1 MELGLRR
8 RRCAPE
14 EQLDG
19 REGVAWEAGGLEE
32 REHGHVVVAP
42 YQVHRGAAEAA
53 LCRAEGHDRRRL
65 ALRVGVDEDVKGHAR
80 LDERRLERVR
90 AVVHREQ
97 RRPVRGPGQ
106 REREQR
112 ESHGRWKP
120 SRFAST
126 TMAFLAAA
134 RCEPRR
140 TVSPLTRTQ
149 TARTRCGC
157 CACFAGN
164 TACTTSSS
172 TLSVCSSK
180 GPSRCD
186 RATLT
191 GPATSPPRGPTLTIP
206 TSSRPIRSRTP
217 STSSPSRPCTSPRQS
232 STASSSPPTFSQRTP
247 TSTLC
252 MSTSSS
258 SSGPGE
264 SPPPS
269 ARRSLIGA
277 RIPVAGAPHKHSF
290 VRNGDEKRF
299 TRIVMHN
306 KQRALSTTISSGLRD
321 LLVLKTTESSFEGFL
336 RDEYTTLPG
345 QYTAARSGSS
355 ATLANPPSRGRRQD
369 LLHLDRLHL
378 PTRAPAPFRLDCD
391 HRGRPR
397 SARCDDRLERDPRI
411 DRHDHVRD
419 VRDTQFGFGAGHAL
433 PDGHHDPRHAPRG
446 QQRRVHSP
454 EQGPFDPLPHELTA
468 DELVRFSTTLQST

>member
-140 TVSPLTRTQ
+140 TVSPLTRIQ

-157 CACFAGN
+157 CACSAGN

-172 TLSVCSSK
+172 TLSACSSK

-264 SPPPS
+264 SPSPS
-269 ARRSLIGA
+269 ARRLLIGA
-277 RIPVAGAPHKHSF
+277 GSPSPVRPTSTRLCATATRSASRASSCTTSSVHSRPRSRAASATSSCSRRPRARSRASCATSTPPSP
-290 VRNGDEKRF
+290 VS
-299 TRIVMHN
+299 IQ
-306 KQRALSTTISSGLRD
+306 QRALD
-321 LLVLKTTESSFEGFL
+321 H
-336 RDEYTTLPG
+336 
-345 QYTAARSGSS
+345 Q
-355 ATLANPPSRGRRQD
+355 
-369 LLHLDRLHL
+369 RL
-378 PTRAPAPFRLDCD
+378 
-391 HRGRPR
+391 
-397 SARCDDRLERDPRI
+397 
-411 DRHDHVRD
+411 
-419 VRDTQFGFGAGHAL
+419 
-433 PDGHHDPRHAPRG
+433 
-446 QQRRVHSP
+446 
-454 EQGPFDPLPHELTA
+454 
-468 DELVRFSTTLQST
+468 